1 MGNICLVEP
10 YHNTKEDDAT
20 SPHIDYTNVAVD
32 TKYGYLDVEANS
44 GNLLS
49 AVGPYAYNA
58 RLLPPDLYAIKDGE
72 ITITIRNTNTMK
84 LVESTFSVVGG
95 QAAVTG
101 SHMVEGVNRKGSRIS
116 LSFRDPTCSATGK
129 RFPTG
134 NAVDLVEGYK
144 VTCVDGAVPVV
155 FIRADAVGV
164 PGTILPH
171 ELKKHKDALDLLESI
186 RRAAAVEMGIADTK
200 KTAPRTIPKIAII
213 SQSSNHSIVSGP
225 ELKSSQMDIVV
236 RFLSD
241 TEPHPAIPL
250 TGALTTAVAARMPL
264 TVVEQLLS
272 PEEVMPGTVTI
283 AHPSGR
289 IQVKLDYDTE
299 KKPPVWVGSVSSTA
313 QRLFEG
319 KAFWT

>member
-10 YHNTKEDDAT
+10 YHQTKEDDAT
-20 SPHIDYTNVAVD
+20 SPHVDYTYVSVD
-32 TKYGYLDVEANS
+32 AKYGDLDVEANS

-72 ITITIRNTNTMK
+72 ITITIRNTNTMM

-101 SHMVEGVNRKGSRIS
+101 SHKVDGVNGKGAKIS
-116 LSFRDPTCSATGK
+116 LSFRDPTCSTTGK

-134 NAVDLVEGYK
+134 RAVDMVEGYE

-171 ELKKHKDALDLLESI
+171 ELTQNKDAMELLENI

-200 KTAPRTIPKIAII
+200 KTALRTIPKIAIV
-213 SQSSNHSIVSGP
+213 SQSCRHSTVSGSP
-225 ELKSSQMDIVV
+225 LVSSQMDLVV
-236 RFLSD
+236 RFISD

-250 TGALTTAVAARMPL
+250 TGALTTAVAARMPR
-264 TVVEQLLS
+264 TVVEQLLA
-272 PEEVMPGTVTI
+272 PEEVMPGTLTI

-289 IQVKLDYDTE
+289 IQVKLDYEAGT
-299 KKPPVWVGSVSSTA
+299 KPSVWVAKVSSTA
-313 QRLFEG
+313 QRLFQG
-319 KAFWT
+319 NAFWT